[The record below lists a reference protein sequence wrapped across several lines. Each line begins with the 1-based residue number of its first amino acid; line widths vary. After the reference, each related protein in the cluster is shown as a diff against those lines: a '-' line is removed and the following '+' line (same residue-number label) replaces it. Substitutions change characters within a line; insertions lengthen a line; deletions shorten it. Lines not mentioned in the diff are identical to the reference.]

1 MFLLNYEYFLRIV
14 ELKSISKAAESL
26 FISQPSLSKYLQRLE
41 NHVGAELFDRKQAP
55 LKLTLSGQLFYEYIL
70 KSIEDERSLQIQIG
84 EIKNADRA
92 RITIGMPLWR
102 ANTLLPAF
110 LPQFTQKHPLVQID
124 LTEGPAAVLE
134 GAIAKN
140 EIDFGLMNLPV
151 NYANVSYVPIV
162 EEHIFLVGS
171 RRNAFLQSYLPGV
184 SDSSPYP
191 HANIRDFTGQ
201 PFILTQPGQHITT
214 FVNSALSRNS
224 LELNCVFRTSNVS
237 TAVNLAAANM
247 GFTFVPEFGTQGQQF
262 PRDDVELF
270 TFNDPPLRCT
280 FAAVYKKNK
289 YLSKAASA
297 FISELQEFA
306 SACIIH
312 TRNPEDPR

>member
-1 MFLLNYEYFLRIV
+1 MLFLNYEYFLRIV

-26 FISQPSLSKYLQRLE
+26 FISQPSLSKYLHRLE
-41 NHVGAELFDRKQAP
+41 MHIGAELFDRKQSP
-55 LKLTLSGQLFYEYIL
+55 LKLTLSGQLFYEHLL
-70 KSIEDERSLQIQIG
+70 KSIEAERNLQTQIN

-92 RITIGMPLWR
+92 SITIGMPLWR
-102 ANTLLPAF
+102 ANTLLPEF
-110 LPQFTQKHPLVQID
+110 LPQFAQRHPLVQID
-124 LTEGPAAVLE
+124 LVEGSAAVLE

-151 NYANVSYVPIV
+151 NYANVSYTPIV

-171 RRNAFLQSYLPGV
+171 KKNPFLQSYLAKRP
-184 SDSSPYP
+184 DTPPYL
-191 HANIRDFTGQ
+191 HIDIHDFADQ

-214 FVNSALSRNS
+214 FVNSALSRNR
-224 LELNCVFRTSNVS
+224 LELNCIFRTSNVS
-237 TAVNLAAANM
+237 TAVNLAATNM
-247 GFTFVPEFGTQGQQF
+247 GFTFVPEFGTNSRQF
-262 PRDDVELF
+262 PRSDVELF

-297 FISELQEFA
+297 FIAELQEFA
-306 SACIIH
+306 AACVISGN
-312 TRNPEDPR
+312 RGSPLS

>member
-1 MFLLNYEYFLRIV
+1 MFCGNYEYFLRIV
-14 ELKSISKAAESL
+14 EQKSISKAAESL

-41 NHVGAELFDRKQAP
+41 NYVGAELFDRKQTP
-55 LKLTLSGQLFYEYIL
+55 LRLTLAGQLFYDYLIR
-70 KSIEDERSLQIQIG
+70 SIEEERKLQIQID
-84 EIKNADRA
+84 EVKNADRA

-102 ANTLLPAF
+102 ASTLLPAF
-110 LPQFTQKHPLVQID
+110 LPLFSQKHPLVHID
-124 LTEGPAAVLE
+124 LVEGSAAILE
-134 GAIAKN
+134 NAIAKN

-151 NYANVSYVPIV
+151 NYANVSYVPIL

-171 RRNAFLQSYLPGV
+171 RQNAFLQAYLPSVRDGG
-184 SDSSPYP
+184 SHP
-191 HANIRDFTGQ
+191 HVDIRDFTGQ

-247 GFTFVPEFGTQGQQF
+247 GFTFVPEFGTQGRQF
-262 PRDDVELF
+262 PRESVRLF

-280 FAAVYKKNK
+280 FAAVYKKNH

-297 FISELQEFA
+297 FISELQSFA
-306 SACIIH
+306 VSC
-312 TRNPEDPR
+312 TSP